1 MRWTSYRP
9 VQLRASIAGLLAFLP
24 ALAVVL
30 IAVLLGRSLALA
42 GLL

>member
-1 MRWTSYRP
+1 MRRTAYRP
-9 VQLRASIAGLLAFLP
+9 LQLRVSIAGLLAMLP

-30 IAVLLGRSLALA
+30 IAVLLGRALALA

>member
-1 MRWTSYRP
+1 MRRP
-9 VQLRASIAGLLAFLP
+9 SHRPMQPRVSIAGLLPLLP

-30 IAVLLGRSLALA
+30 IAVLLGRALALA